1 MAPTAPGKD
10 GALQKVSR
18 EHHIGDGPGG
28 TVVVAGGKYTTSRKM
43 GEEIVDFALK
53 SWKSRFQRE
62 TRDPMQSRFIGR
74 SDTKKPVNPFATPAA
89 MAQDA
94 KSRAPRAR

>member
-53 SWKSRFQRE
+53 SWGRAFKE
-62 TRDPMQSRFIGR
+62 KHGPMQSRFIVAPIQ
-74 SDTKKPVNPFATPAA
+74 KNP
-89 MAQDA
+89 
-94 KSRAPRAR
+94 